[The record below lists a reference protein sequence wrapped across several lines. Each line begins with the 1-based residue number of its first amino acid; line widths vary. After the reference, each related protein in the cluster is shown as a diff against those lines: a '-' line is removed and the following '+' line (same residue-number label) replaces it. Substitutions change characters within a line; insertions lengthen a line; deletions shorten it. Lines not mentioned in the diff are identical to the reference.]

1 MIDRGTPGRELSAD
15 RTGHNGR
22 NDSAR
27 NALLMLRIPGD
38 DGQGVNG
45 GRRAFHRIRAGTTTF
60 NWLKSLRK
68 PSENVSGDLHDG
80 RVITT

>member
-1 MIDRGTPGRELSAD
+1 MIDRSAPGRELSAD

-45 GRRAFHRIRAGTTTF
+45 GRRDSIELSRDDHVQLA
-60 NWLKSLRK
+60 
-68 PSENVSGDLHDG
+68 E
-80 RVITT
+80 ITAKAERECFG